1 MGQTKRQRKKYT
13 TPSHPWQKERIV
25 QEKELKRDYG
35 LKNKEEIWKSTAK
48 LRKVTT
54 QVKKIIAAK
63 GSSQALKEKEAL
75 LTHLMKFKLIA
86 KGTDLD
92 DILELTTKDF
102 LERRLQTIVFKRKV
116 SRTID
121 QARQMIVHGH
131 VLVDNKKVTI
141 PSYLVNANEE
151 GKVVVNPKSR
161 FAKEDM
167 EDKKEVPGEYKG
179 EKKEV
184 DKTKES
190 VEEKKETPKEEVKE
204 PVKEETKKVPKTEE
218 KPEVVEPVK
227 KEAPKTEETPKEVKE
242 DKK

>member
-13 TPSHPWQKERIV
+13 TPSHPWQKERID

-63 GSSQALKEKEAL
+63 DSPQALKEKEDL

-131 VLVDNKKVTI
+131 VLVDNKKITI
-141 PSYLVNANEE
+141 PSYLVNADEE
-151 GKVVVNPKSR
+151 GKVVVNPNSR

-184 DKTKES
+184 
-190 VEEKKETPKEEVKE
+190 V
-204 PVKEETKKVPKTEE
+204 KTEE
-218 KPEVVEPVK
+218 KPESPKEVKEIPKPKVEEPVK
-227 KEAPKTEETPKEVKE
+227 KEAPKTEEKPKVEETPKTEEVKETPKEEVKE